1 MSRVTSL
8 PRFPATGEPQ
18 ALYAGVKQMILARI
32 RNGDWPPRHRLPS
45 ENELVQELGVSR
57 MTINRALRELSIE
70 GAIVRVQGVGSFV
83 AEAKPYAALLEVRNI
98 AEEIAQRGNR
108 YKALVV
114 LAAKELASDIVAEA
128 LGIPPSAEVFHSVI
142 VHHENDVPVQLE
154 DRFVN
159 PAAAPDYLDHDFTTI
174 TPNMVLSRAA
184 PLTEAEHVVE
194 AVLPAPWEERLL
206 AVPHGEPC
214 LLIQRRTW
222 SDDVAVTTARLLYPG
237 GRYRLRGRHSTK
249 G

>member
-8 PRFPATGEPQ
+8 QGLPVAREPQ
-18 ALYAGVKQMILARI
+18 ALYAGVKQLILSRI
-32 RNGDWPPRHRLPS
+32 RSGEWAPRHRLPS
-45 ENELVQELGVSR
+45 ENELVQVLGVSR

-83 AEAKPYAALLEVRNI
+83 AEAKPYADLLEVRNI
-98 AEEIAQRGNR
+98 ADEIMQRGNHYR
-108 YKALVV
+108 ARVI
-114 LAAKELASDIVAEA
+114 LAASEVATTAIAEA
-128 LGIPPSAEVFHSVI
+128 LGIPLSAQVFHSII
-142 VHHENDVPVQLE
+142 VHHENEVPVQLE

-174 TPNMVLSRAA
+174 TPNLVLSRVA

-194 AVLPAPWEERLL
+194 AVLPATWEGRLL
-206 AVPHGEPC
+206 AAASGEPC

-222 SDDVAVTTARLLYPG
+222 SGDLAVTTARLLYPG